1 MSRLASMTALCS
13 LLLGCQA
20 LKSSH
25 PEPVRDLRAVS
36 SVHTI
41 YIAELREDDT
51 SNLIER
57 SDVVREAIREGLAQS
72 GRFAI
77 TQDLSQADAVLTG
90 LAGVERWYHGM
101 EGYYGMEGDLDTH
114 ELGIGKLRLED
125 AKTKKV
131 IWTHEYETGFL
142 NPKQSVAERVAE
154 QVTEKLVSDASHLD
168 RGQPNPPQ

>member
-1 MSRLASMTALCS
+1 MSRLVSMAALCS

-20 LKSSH
+20 FNSSH
-25 PEPVRDLRAVS
+25 PEPVRDSQAIS
-36 SVHTI
+36 SVHSI

-57 SDVVREAIREGLAQS
+57 SDVVREAIQEGLARS
-72 GRFAI
+72 GRFVI
-77 TQDLSQADAVLTG
+77 VQNLSEADAVLAG

-114 ELGIGKLRLED
+114 ELGIGRLRLED

-142 NPKQSVAERVAE
+142 SPKQTVAERVAT
-154 QVTEKLVSDASHLD
+154 QVIDKLMHDASDPAPDLPATHK
-168 RGQPNPPQ
+168 